1 MSYQVEKE
9 AVLQILNIL
18 LPPSLKE
25 IQIYLMQEGT
35 IRAQTSGR
43 TLTKLIP
50 AAFTNSLCALQGKEF
65 RCCAHTALQ

>member
-1 MSYQVEKE
+1 MNYQVE
-9 AVLQILNIL
+9 AVLQSLNIL
-18 LPPSLKE
+18 L
-25 IQIYLMQEGT
+25 QEGT
-35 IRAQTSGR
+35 IRAQTRGR